1 MTVNA
6 PRPTTPLEAHELT
19 ARERKKVYMRSSIF
33 DPEGPSVKNI
43 YSRARQ
49 EKVLAEV
56 EKLETAA
63 KVPLD
68 PTLLAL
74 PTPADMRLSQNEG
87 HNSVFG
93 PGTEDLPSVH
103 AHQEESIPREYWKS
117 DVNLHWADPRNE
129 LNRARPKPDPKS
141 AKGRAAYERSS
152 ELFDWDR
159 MTTVSTMHPAQEIQ
173 SVSEHFLA
181 NAETPHIIAAKD
193 AHDRLRMN
201 LDESNESSFKRTHSP
216 EPTKEIANE
225 NPEHFER
232 RRKEKNF
239 SDLFETEMKERTKVK
254 QRSGASDSMSLSW
267 LDARAEV
274 EARERG
280 ALVNSAA
287 PGSAARWASEEVFE
301 KYDPTER
308 RLNELKSHIPIG
320 PKDETETH
328 KDLRTTD
335 QTQERICWE
344 TGTLLEAGSELAR
357 REMMREFGDEKSSA
371 WDRKKHEQESTT
383 NITSMQDAH
392 APERKPPRMTI
403 PPIHEG
409 LRERPLSAFERKHR
423 NLESNIF

>member
-1 MTVNA
+1 MTS
-6 PRPTTPLEAHELT
+6 EANDFGLT

-49 EKVLAEV
+49 ESVLAEV
-56 EKLETAA
+56 EKLEAAA
-63 KVPLD
+63 KVPPD
-68 PTLLAL
+68 PELLAL

-87 HNSVFG
+87 HNTVFG
-93 PGTEDLPSVH
+93 PGTVDLPSVH
-103 AHQEESIPREYWKS
+103 ATHEENIPREYWKS

-129 LNRARPKPDPKS
+129 LNRAKPKPDPKS

-152 ELFDWDR
+152 ELFDWER
-159 MTTVSTMHPAQEIQ
+159 MTTVSTMHPGKEIQ
-173 SVSEHFLA
+173 SCTEHFLA
-181 NAETPHIIAAKD
+181 NSESPHIIDAKD
-193 AHDRLRMN
+193 AHGRLRMN
-201 LDESNESSFKRTHSP
+201 LDESNESSFKRTNSP
-216 EPTKEIANE
+216 EPTKEIPNE
-225 NPEHFER
+225 NPEHIDR

-239 SDLFETEMKERTKVK
+239 SDIFECEMPERAKVK
-254 QRSGASDSMSLSW
+254 QRTGASDCMSLSW

-280 ALVNSAA
+280 ALV
-287 PGSAARWASEEVFE
+287 GHTSEQVFE

-320 PKDETETH
+320 PKDVETELH

-335 QTQERICWE
+335 QTKERICWE

-357 REMMREFGDEKSSA
+357 REMMREFGDEKESA

-383 NITSMQDAH
+383 NITSMQEAH
-392 APERKPPRMTI
+392 GPERKPPRMTI

-409 LRERPLSAFERKHR
+409 LRERPLSAFERKH
-423 NLESNIF
+423 

>member
-1 MTVNA
+1 MTVSD
-6 PRPTTPLEAHELT
+6 PRLTATMEASPHELS
-19 ARERKKVYMRSSIF
+19 ARDRKKVYMRSSIF

-280 ALVNSAA
+280 ALV
-287 PGSAARWASEEVFE
+287 GHTSEEVFE

-320 PKDETETH
+320 ANEMESELH
-328 KDLRTTD
+328 KDHRTTE
-335 QTQERICWE
+335 QSQERICWE

-357 REMMREFGDEKSSA
+357 REMMREFGDDKLNA

-383 NITSMQDAH
+383 NITSMQEAH

-409 LRERPLSAFERKHR
+409 LRERPMSAFERKHK

>member
-1 MTVNA
+1 MA
-6 PRPTTPLEAHELT
+6 EAFEIS
-19 ARERKKVYMRSSIF
+19 ARDRKKVYMRSSIF

-43 YSRARQ
+43 YSRTRQ
-49 EKVLAEV
+49 ESVLAEV

-63 KVPLD
+63 KVPPD
-68 PTLLAL
+68 PKLLAL

-87 HNSVFG
+87 HNTVFG

-103 AHQEESIPREYWKS
+103 ALHEESIPREYWKS

-129 LNRARPKPDPKS
+129 LNRAKHKPDPKN
-141 AKGRAAYERSS
+141 ARGRAAYERSS
-152 ELFDWDR
+152 ELFDWER
-159 MTTVSTMHPAQEIQ
+159 MTTLSTMHPAKEIQ
-173 SVSEHFLA
+173 SCTEHFLG
-181 NAETPHIIAAKD
+181 NDEKVHQTDAKD
-193 AHDRLRMN
+193 AHGRLRMN
-201 LDESNESSFKRTHSP
+201 LDESQESSFKRTNSP
-216 EPTKEIANE
+216 EPTKEIPNE

-239 SDLFETEMKERTKVK
+239 SDIFECEMPERTKVK
-254 QRSGASDSMSLSW
+254 QRSGASESMSLSW

-280 ALVNSAA
+280 ALV
-287 PGSAARWASEEVFE
+287 GHTSEEVFE

-308 RLNELKSHIPIG
+308 RLHELKSHIPIG
-320 PKDETETH
+320 ANMPPETETH

-335 QTQERICWE
+335 QSHERVCWE

-371 WDRKKHEQESTT
+371 WDRKKHEQESTN
-383 NITSMQDAH
+383 NITSMQEAH

-403 PPIHEG
+403 PPIHDG
-409 LRERPLSAFERKHR
+409 LRERPMSAFERKHR
-423 NLESNIF
+423 NLESHIF

>member
-1 MTVNA
+1 MTAA
-6 PRPTTPLEAHELT
+6 PPVTAYLPAEAHGFELT

-49 EKVLAEV
+49 ESVLAEV

-129 LNRARPKPDPKS
+129 LNRAKPKPDPKS

-152 ELFDWDR
+152 ELFDWER
-159 MTTVSTMHPAQEIQ
+159 MTTMSTMYPAKEIQ
-173 SVSEHFLA
+173 SCTEHFLA
-181 NAETPHIIAAKD
+181 NTEQPHMIEAQD
-193 AHDRLRMN
+193 AHGRLRMN
-201 LDESNESSFKRTHSP
+201 LDESNESSFKRATSP
-216 EPTKEIANE
+216 ELTKEIPNE
-225 NPEHFER
+225 NPEHFDR

-239 SDLFETEMKERTKVK
+239 SDIFECEMPERAKVK
-254 QRSGASDSMSLSW
+254 QRSGAGDCMSLSW

-280 ALVNSAA
+280 ALT
-287 PGSAARWASEEVFE
+287 GHTSEEVFE

-320 PKDETETH
+320 AGDGDTETH
-328 KDLRTTD
+328 KELRTTD
-335 QTQERICWE
+335 QT
-344 TGTLLEAGSELAR
+344 
-357 REMMREFGDEKSSA
+357 
-371 WDRKKHEQESTT
+371 HE
-383 NITSMQDAH
+383 
-392 APERKPPRMTI
+392 
-403 PPIHEG
+403 
-409 LRERPLSAFERKHR
+409 
-423 NLESNIF
+423 